1 MIIVAKRI
9 VLLLAVVWA
18 AATLNFI
25 LPRLADRNPIEER
38 IAQTV
43 GQTGGA
49 VSGIAEMVEA
59 YKTRFGLQL
68 PLWRQYLNAMA
79 DAGRLDLGTSIA
91 YFPRRV
97 QDIVLEALPWTIAL
111 VGTATLIAFV
121 LGTVLGALTAWPGS
135 PRWIAWTVPLS
146 MVLAAIPFYLIGL
159 VLVYV
164 FAYALKWF
172 PFGRGYG
179 VVTIPS
185 LSWSFLTELLRH
197 ALLPAM
203 SIVLAATGTWALGMR
218 ALMVMVQGQ
227 DFMIFA
233 RAKGLSQRRIFW
245 QYGVRNAIVPQL
257 TTLVLALG
265 SVVTGAVLVE
275 RVFGYPGIGSLLFDA
290 VQLVDYFL
298 IYGCVFLLIL
308 TIGVSLTMLDLAYP
322 LLDPRIR
329 ASRS

>member
-1 MIIVAKRI
+1 VIIILKRL

-18 AATLNFI
+18 AATLNFV

-49 VSGIAEMVEA
+49 ISGIEQMVEA
-59 YKTRFGLQL
+59 YKSRFGLQL

-79 DAGRLDLGTSIA
+79 DAVRMDLGVSIA

-97 QDIVLEALPWTIAL
+97 FDIVIEALPWTICL
-111 VGTATLIAFV
+111 VGAATLIAFAIGSV
-121 LGTVLGALTAWPGS
+121 MGALAAWPRT
-135 PRWIAWTVPLS
+135 PRWIIGTVPIS
-146 MVLAAIPFYLIGL
+146 MVLAAIPFYLVGL

-164 FAYALKWF
+164 FAYVLRWF
-172 PFGRGYG
+172 PSGRGYG
-179 VVTIPS
+179 VATMP
-185 LSWSFLTELLRH
+185 SWSWPFLLEMLH
-197 ALLPAM
+197 HSMLPAL

-218 ALMVMVQGQ
+218 ALMIMVRGQ
-227 DFMIFA
+227 DFMTYA
-233 RAKGLSQRRIFW
+233 RANGLSERRVFW
-245 QYGVRNAIVPQL
+245 QYGVRNAMVPQV
-257 TTLVLALG
+257 TTLVLTMG
-265 SVVTGAVLVE
+265 NIVTGAVLVE

-308 TIGVSLTMLDLAYP
+308 TVGISLFLLDLAYP